1 MEVKFNVDEK
11 SGKITQMTFSGD
23 GMNMDALQRAMSAIL
38 QKNIAGDGQDQSV
51 MAKDISDLSADKPT
65 IKERLRLFIKFEF
78 TNDWFTTL
86 RVKSSYERQYGEEIK
101 ISTVSTYLTRLY
113 NEGFLERRGN
123 RVEREYHVINAGA
136 EDKIVER
143 ATQRPGP
150 LAEPNFK

>member
-38 QKNIAGDGQDQSV
+38 QKNSAGDRQDQSV

-78 TNDWFTTL
+78 TSDWFTTL
-86 RVKSSYERQYGEEIK
+86 QVKSRYDRQYGEEIK

-123 RVEREYHVINAGA
+123 RVEREYHVINADA

-143 ATQRPGP
+143 ATQRPNP
-150 LAEPNFK
+150 LAEPNLK